1 MSGDT
6 VLISTIN
13 RILICPYTRKK
24 IKNPVIDSLGN
35 TYDKDAPQH
44 ADNSTVSNRVIADI
58 IKLGDSINSEKI
70 RTILKCPIS
79 QDCIS
84 YAVVNLTGISY
95 DQTTLLEW
103 LKIKETD
110 PMTAT
115 KLTAEML
122 RPNNM
127 VNQIISIINAISKD
141 EDEIKQPVSPEKPVN
156 TCVKSLIT
164 HFRDNITPLSRD
176 IEFKSYLDK
185 PQRYNICRDNKC
197 IISVCVCYNYEYQ
210 SRHQVNII
218 RPRDI
223 QNQVYPLY
231 TLSNINRVFI
241 ASNFKNSDIM
251 YNGVICN
258 VVVAINTDFDNRG
271 LVYCVITWDK
281 VIRFYTNFQISFPI
295 DVVILRDGNIGI
307 ITTSSLIVVAGS
319 EVVDFK
325 FIRNQMIPPNI
336 VELIQ
341 NGLFPISL
349 EGLEITTS
357 VIADGNSIWM

>member
-1 MSGDT
+1 
-6 VLISTIN
+6 
-13 RILICPYTRKK
+13 
-24 IKNPVIDSLGN
+24 
-35 TYDKDAPQH
+35 
-44 ADNSTVSNRVIADI
+44 
-58 IKLGDSINSEKI
+58 
-70 RTILKCPIS
+70 
-79 QDCIS
+79 
-84 YAVVNLTGISY
+84 
-95 DQTTLLEW
+95 
-103 LKIKETD
+103 
-110 PMTAT
+110 MTAT

-141 EDEIKQPVSPEKPVN
+141 KDEIKQLVSLEKPVN
-156 TCVKSLIT
+156 ICVKSLIT

-185 PQRYNICRDNKC
+185 PQRYNICHNDKC

-223 QNQVYPLY
+223 QNQVYPCH

-241 ASNFKNSDIM
+241 ASNNKFEN
-251 YNGVICN
+251 YNGVMCN
-258 VVVAINTDFDNRG
+258 VVVAIDIDCDYRG
-271 LVYCVITWDK
+271 IVYNVITWDK
-281 VIRFYTNFQISFPI
+281 VIRFYTDSHISAPI

-319 EVVDFK
+319 EVIDFK

-349 EGLEITTS
+349 EGLEIKTS